1 MRMNQLKWELNAFY
15 DHFLPSLEVPVA
27 LCVRYLLD
35 VAEDDNLCWR
45 TGVSSA
51 KLQNL
56 ATFAKLPDQSTP
68 SSHDL
73 KIAVMHVVT
82 QSDGN
87 LNHLC

>member
-1 MRMNQLKWELNAFY
+1 MNQLKRELNAFY

-35 VAEDDNLCWR
+35 VAEDGNLCWR
-45 TGVSSA
+45 TGVSSE
-51 KLQNL
+51 KL
-56 ATFAKLPDQSTP
+56 KLPDQSTP